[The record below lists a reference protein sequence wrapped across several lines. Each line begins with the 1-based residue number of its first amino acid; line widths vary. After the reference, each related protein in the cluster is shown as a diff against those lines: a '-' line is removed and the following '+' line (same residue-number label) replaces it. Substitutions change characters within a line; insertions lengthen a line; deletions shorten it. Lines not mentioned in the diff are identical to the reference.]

1 MEKCFDEVTLQAFLD
16 NELNNDDSRRVAR
29 HLADCDTCA
38 ELLAVVEEE
47 TAFVFG
53 ALEPEVNVLVPTQRL
68 WDNITKAISG
78 ERLGWLSSIKV
89 LLAHVSMPT
98 MAAFASIVFIAA
110 AFAFFLSN
118 QPDPAMV
125 ALGTRLG
132 PAVIG
137 PVSASPR
144 GDEVVER
151 VTPAPEEI
159 RAVRADLVRREP
171 TRVAAD
177 RDFAVRV
184 RAIDGEAQYV
194 QTISKLERSVNDNKD
209 ALLSPSARFEYEKN
223 LAVINDAIRR
233 TRDEVRRDPKS
244 GIARQVL
251 FNSYQNKIDL
261 LNSVN
266 ERGVLMA
273 SIR

>member
-1 MEKCFDEVTLQAFLD
+1 MEKCFDEGTLQAFLD
-16 NELNNDDSRRVAR
+16 NELSNDDSRRVAG
-29 HLADCDTCA
+29 HVADCDACA

-47 TAFVFG
+47 TALVFG
-53 ALEPEVNVLVPTQRL
+53 ALEQEINTLVPTQRL
-68 WDNITKAISG
+68 WKKITEAIAG
-78 ERLGWLSSIKV
+78 ERRGWMASIRA
-89 LLAHVSMPT
+89 LLAQVSMPT
-98 MAAFASIVFIAA
+98 MAAFASIVLIVA
-110 AFAFFLSN
+110 AFGFFLSN
-118 QPDPAMV
+118 RPEPATV
-125 ALGTRLG
+125 ALGTRV
-132 PAVIG
+132 PPTSIG
-137 PVSASPR
+137 PVQAAPR

-151 VTPAPEEI
+151 VTSAPEAI
-159 RAVRADLVRREP
+159 RAVRAGHVRSEP
-171 TRVAAD
+171 VRVAAD
-177 RDFAVRV
+177 RDVAVRV
-184 RAIDGEAQYV
+184 RTIDGEAPYV
-194 QTISKLERSVNDNKD
+194 QTIAKLERSVDDNKD

-244 GIARQVL
+244 DIARQVL

>member
-1 MEKCFDEVTLQAFLD
+1 MEKCFDEGTLQAFLD
-16 NELNNDDSRRVAR
+16 NELSNDDSRRVAG
-29 HLADCDTCA
+29 HVADCDACA

-47 TAFVFG
+47 TALVFG
-53 ALEPEVNVLVPTQRL
+53 ALEQEINTLVPTQRL
-68 WDNITKAISG
+68 WKKITEAIAG
-78 ERLGWLSSIKV
+78 ERRGWMASIRA
-89 LLAHVSMPT
+89 LLAQVSMPT
-98 MAAFASIVFIAA
+98 MAAFASIVLIVA
-110 AFAFFLSN
+110 AFGFFLSN
-118 QPDPAMV
+118 RPEPATV
-125 ALGTRLG
+125 ALGTRV
-132 PAVIG
+132 PPTSIG
-137 PVSASPR
+137 PVQAAPR

-151 VTPAPEEI
+151 VTSAPEAI
-159 RAVRADLVRREP
+159 RAVRADHVRSEP
-171 TRVAAD
+171 VRVAAD
-177 RDFAVRV
+177 RDVAVRV
-184 RAIDGEAQYV
+184 RTIDGEAPYV
-194 QTISKLERSVNDNKD
+194 QTIAKLERSVDDNKD

-244 GIARQVL
+244 DIARQVL